1 MHLLYLDDSG
11 SVGNAADRHVIL
23 AGVSV
28 FERKPHWFSQSLDA
42 IAAGVWPDDPLRL
55 EFRGADMFS
64 GKRQWRGLEK
74 TVREVAYC
82 DALKVLAGSTHVRL
96 FGAAI
101 HKAAVS
107 PADPMEAAFE
117 QVSSRFDQM
126 LGRFHKSGDTQRGL
140 LILDKSSYETSLQ
153 KLALEFKIDGHR
165 WGRLHN
171 LTDVPLFVDSR
182 ATRMIQYA
190 DLVAYALRRYYEKGE
205 AKYFDI
211 IKHRFDANGGVI
223 HGLTHQKPVG
233 AECHCASCAQR
244 SRR

>member
-11 SVGNAADRHVIL
+11 SVGNATDRHVIL

-28 FERKPHWFSQSLDA
+28 FERQPHWFSKRLDA
-42 IAAGVWPDDPLRL
+42 IASRLWPDAPPSL
-55 EFRGADMFS
+55 EFRGADILG
-64 GKRQWRGLEK
+64 GKRHWRGLERD
-74 TVREVAYC
+74 VREAAFC
-82 DALKVLAGSTHVRL
+82 EALGVLASSEQVRL

-117 QVSSRFDQM
+117 QMCSRFDQM
-126 LGRFHKSGDTQRGL
+126 LGRFYKAGDTQRGL
-140 LILDKSSYETSLQ
+140 IILDKSSYETSLQ
-153 KLALEFKIDGHR
+153 KLSLEFKVDGHR

-171 LTDVPLFVDSR
+171 LADVPLFVDSR

-190 DLVAYALRRYYEKGE
+190 DLVAYALRRYYERGE

-211 IKHRFDANGGVI
+211 IKGRFDANGGVV
-223 HGLTHQKPVG
+223 HGLTHQRPITS
-233 AECHCASCAQR
+233 ECGCACCAQR
-244 SRR
+244 GRR